1 MRKEEVID
9 LHFGFFRDFGF
20 DFHPENFLFQK
31 SFPEGNQVVFIHY
44 SEYTEVSYLEYN
56 LGVRIHQVEQ
66 IIHKFLP
73 TLSDYSTRS
82 LTLIQTLDAINPD
95 YPRRYAVKNNQE
107 LNESIL
113 AAERFFAQEGF
124 KWLDQLVQ
132 PKVLQK
138 AFAQRKDKP
147 FQSQNFVY
155 AAFRSVTLAKLYKPE
170 DYPILR
176 EFYLDQIKQKEMT
189 PFTIVS
195 FLRLLDFLDHF

>member
-44 SEYTEVSYLEYN
+44 SEYPEVSYLEYN

-132 PKVLQK
+132 PKVLQR
-138 AFAQRKDKP
+138 AFALRKDKP

-189 PFTIVS
+189 PFTIAS

>member
-44 SEYTEVSYLEYN
+44 SEYPEVSYLEYN

-138 AFAQRKDKP
+138 AFAQRKDKS

-189 PFTIVS
+189 PFTIAS